1 MSNSTKQSRQH
12 PLVLGCVLLGIAAI
26 PDAMVVPV
34 LHDLTVE
41 RFGVSEGAAHAFMA
55 VNFIGALLVVGL
67 L

>member
-1 MSNSTKQSRQH
+1 MSETTTSSHQH
-12 PLVLGCVLLGIAAI
+12 PLILGCVLLGIAAI

-55 VNFIGALLVVGL
+55 
-67 L
+67 